1 STGEDLFVR
10 VSRQRVKAS
19 KMIIDRISEGCS
31 GLVDKDSDVMTSPVH
46 LWSFYNCS
54 SPVAEPYSCN
64 GQPSPGES
72 ERSWSSAA
80 SPPLSDSTNVEA
92 PQDSTPLLSRYQ
104 GVRVKNTVK
113 ELIMQKRNSEI
124 QAQQHTNEIEFPAIT
139 SLLQC
144 GKRPA
149 ESVLPCSDAKRPA
162 TAQNN
167 VLSPCRLTE
176 NILKDHSVCDALGD
190 FFINGGLSIESVKV
204 QSSPPPPPEPQET
217 MPSLYTTEPTPLYS
231 SCQLSQV
238 PETPYIPALQSL
250 SPQHGFSLCGSNPPV
265 SFFQWQIQQEEEK
278 LAGLTPLDLT
288 SRDGDGDTFL
298 HIAVAQGR
306 RALAY
311 VLAKKMANVG
321 MLDLKEHNNQSA
333 FQVSVAANQHLI
345 AQDLLSLGAQL
356 NTVDCWGR
364 SPLHVCAEKGH
375 TLTLQAIQR
384 FMDNSGQKVKVE
396 AVDYDGLTPLHI
408 AVLSHNAVVQ
418 ELSRVGAPQSP
429 QTTALMQR
437 RKMLGECINTLLLM
451 GASYGTTDR
460 KSGRTALHMAAE
472 EANVEL
478 MRLFLDQ
485 PNSFAVINAKA
496 YNGNT
501 ALHVAAAQQCRQA
514 QVHAV
519 QLLMRRG
526 ADPSAKNLENEQ
538 PIQLVPEGPVG
549 DQVRRILKGR
559 AAQARSCLLE

>member
-1 STGEDLFVR
+1 
-10 VSRQRVKAS
+10 
-19 KMIIDRISEGCS
+19 MIIDRVSDGYS
-31 GLVDKDSDVMTSPVH
+31 GVLDKDADVMTSPVH
-46 LWSFYNCS
+46 LWSFYGCS
-54 SPVAEPYSCN
+54 SPTAEPSSCS
-64 GQPSPGES
+64 GQQSPWSPGES
-72 ERSWSSAA
+72 ERSWSSAG
-80 SPPLSDSTNVEA
+80 SPPLTDLRLANVDIA
-92 PQDSTPLLSRYQ
+92 LDISQQPGRYQ
-104 GVRVKNTVK
+104 GVRVKKTVK
-113 ELIMQKRNSEI
+113 ELIMQKRSNEI
-124 QAQQHTNEIEFPAIT
+124 QAQQPKNETEFPAIT

-144 GKRPA
+144 GKRTA
-149 ESVLPCSDAKRPA
+149 ESILPHPTSKRPA

-167 VLSPCRLTE
+167 ILSSCLLSET
-176 NILKDHSVCDALGD
+176 ILKEQTVCAGLDDL
-190 FFINGGLSIESVKV
+190 FVNGGLSIESVKV
-204 QSSPPPPPEPQET
+204 QGSPPPELQEPI
-217 MPSLYTTEPTPLYS
+217 PNYYTTTPSPLYS

-238 PETPYIPALQSL
+238 PESPYMSTFDSL
-250 SPQHGFSLCGSNPPV
+250 SPQHGFGTCGSTAPPV

-278 LAGLTPLDLT
+278 LAGLTPQDLT

-311 VLAKKMANVG
+311 VLAKKMSDIG

-384 FMDNSGQKVKVE
+384 AVDNNGQKMNVE
-396 AVDYDGLTPLHI
+396 AVNYDGLTPLHI
-408 AVLSHNAVVQ
+408 AVLSHNAMVQ
-418 ELSRVGAPQSP
+418 ELSRVAAPQSP
-429 QTTALMQR
+429 QSVALMQR
-437 RKMLGECINTLLLM
+437 RKLLGDCINTLLLM
-451 GASYGTTDR
+451 GASYGTTDC

-478 MRLFLDQ
+478 LRLFLDQ
-485 PNSFAVINAKA
+485 PNSFSVINAKA

-501 ALHVAAAQQCRQA
+501 ALHVAAAQQGRQA

-526 ADPSAKNLENEQ
+526 ADPSSKNLENEQ

-559 AAQARSCLLE
+559 AAQVRSCLP

>member
-1 STGEDLFVR
+1 
-10 VSRQRVKAS
+10 
-19 KMIIDRISEGCS
+19 MIIDRVSEGYS
-31 GLVDKDSDVMTSPVH
+31 GLVDKDADVMTSPVH
-46 LWSFYNCS
+46 LWSFYGCS
-54 SPVAEPYSCN
+54 SPAEPSSCN
-64 GQPSPGES
+64 GQQSPWSPGES

-80 SPPLSDSTNVEA
+80 SPPLTDSGLAGANVEA
-92 PQDSTPLLSRYQ
+92 QQDCSGLLRRYQ

-113 ELIMQKRNSEI
+113 ELIMQKRSSEV
-124 QAQQHTNEIEFPAIT
+124 QELQHENEIEFPAIT
-139 SLLQC
+139 SLLKC

-149 ESVLPCSDAKRPA
+149 DSASPHPVAKRPA

-167 VLSPCRLTE
+167 VLSPCQLASE
-176 NILKDHSVCDALGD
+176 NVLKDQNICNGLGD
-190 FFINGGLSIESVKV
+190 LFINRGLSIESVKV
-204 QSSPPPPPEPQET
+204 QGSTPPPPEPQEYIPT
-217 MPSLYTTEPTPLYS
+217 LYTPEPSPFYS

-238 PETPYIPALQSL
+238 TESSYMSPFQNQ
-250 SPQHGFSLCGSNPPV
+250 SPQRGFGPGGSTPPAPPV

-278 LAGLTPLDLT
+278 LAGLTPVDLT

-306 RALAY
+306 RALSC
-311 VLAKKMANVG
+311 VLAKKMADIG

-375 TLTLQAIQR
+375 TLTLQAIQKCAV
-384 FMDNSGQKVKVE
+384 NSGQKVNVE
-396 AVDYDGLTPLHI
+396 AVDYDGLTALHI

-418 ELSRVGAPQSP
+418 ELSRMGAPQSP

-437 RKMLGECINTLLLM
+437 RKLLGECINTLLLM
-451 GASYGTTDR
+451 GASYGTADR

-485 PNSFAVINAKA
+485 PNSFAFINAKA

-501 ALHVAAAQQCRQA
+501 ALHVAAAQQGRQA

-538 PIQLVPEGPVG
+538 PIQLVPEGSVG

-559 AAQARSCLLE
+559 AAQARSCVLE